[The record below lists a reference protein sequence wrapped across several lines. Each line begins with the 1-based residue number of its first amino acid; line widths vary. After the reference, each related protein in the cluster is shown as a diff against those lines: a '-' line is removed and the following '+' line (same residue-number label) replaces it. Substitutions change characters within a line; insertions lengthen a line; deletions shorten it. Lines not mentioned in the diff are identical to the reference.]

1 MSQERLNSLVVLC
14 IEKNMIEHI
23 NIETIILL
31 VTLLLKMLVKI
42 VLYEYFDIK

>member
-31 VTLLLKMLVKI
+31 VTLHLKMLVKI